1 MQNCNKGGKK
11 VRYDSN
17 IDRKRYK
24 KFILVSTIPVV
35 SFYVIFMIYPI
46 LQTLYYSLFRWS
58 GFSRDMEYIG
68 LRNYNQLM
76 TDSMFLSTV
85 WNSFKYVIFGAII
98 IITITLLFTYVI
110 SNYKSKKLKDLVQ
123 MILFVP
129 NTISPVALALL
140 WGFILNTRWGLLN
153 GLLGRLGLDFL
164 QRGWLGDQYIFGAA
178 LSLLVWIHVGFF
190 IIMYVAAADRIPP
203 SLYESAQ
210 IDGASSWKQF
220 TKITVPLMKDVI
232 ETSMVLWTIFSF
244 KIFGYLY
251 VFGAGGAGADA
262 PVAVRNISVQLFLTA
277 FGKRTPINR
286 LAYASAMAIV
296 LLILVAILVYVI
308 RKLIMS
314 GEAIE
319 Y

>member
-1 MQNCNKGGKK
+1 MDYRSSIFK
-11 VRYDSN
+11 
-17 IDRKRYK
+17 KRYK
-24 KFILVSTIPVV
+24 NFILISTIPVV
-35 SFYVIFMIYPI
+35 TFYVIFMILPI
-46 LQTLYYSLFRWS
+46 VQSLYYSLFKWS
-58 GFSRDMEYIG
+58 GFTSYKQYIG
-68 LRNYNQLM
+68 LKNYIDL
-76 TDSMFLSTV
+76 TGDSLFLQSV
-85 WNSFKYVIFGAII
+85 LNSFKYVIFGSII
-98 IITITLLFTYVI
+98 IIAITLMFTYVI

-153 GLLGRLGLDFL
+153 GVLDKIGLDFL
-164 QRGWLGDQYIFGAA
+164 QRGWLGNDYIFGAA

-190 IIMYVAAADRIPP
+190 IVMYIAAADRIPT
-203 SLYESAQ
+203 SLYESAKL
-210 IDGASSWKQF
+210 DGASSWKQF
-220 TKITVPLMKDVI
+220 TKITIPLIKDVI
-232 ETSMVLWTIFSF
+232 ETSLVLWTIFSF

-262 PVAVRNISVQLFLTA
+262 PPPVRNISVQLFLTA

-286 LAYASAMAIV
+286 LAYASAMAII

-308 RKLIMS
+308 RNLLMS
-314 GEAIE
+314 AETIE